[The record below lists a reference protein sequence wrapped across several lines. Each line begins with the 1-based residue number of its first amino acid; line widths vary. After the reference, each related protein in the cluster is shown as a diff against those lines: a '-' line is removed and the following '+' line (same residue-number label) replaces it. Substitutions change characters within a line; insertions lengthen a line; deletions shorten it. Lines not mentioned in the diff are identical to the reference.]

1 MLHLSP
7 LYRINKRFDNWNVKI
22 YGFWRFCM
30 QFLVWFNF
38 FAVLDDF
45 SYGFAVSNR
54 PQSPPPQRL
63 VRENSY
69 PSYCLVPLLQ
79 ELFEKENEGDVPLL
93 NGVNPN
99 ETLEPK
105 VLLYGK
111 YISLSL
117 FFYFFFLTK
126 TLLVQQ
132 LVSWTSYQG
141 TCHGQVFLH

>member
-1 MLHLSP
+1 MG
-7 LYRINKRFDNWNVKI
+7 FD
-22 YGFWRFCM
+22 GFACSFK
-30 QFLVWFNF
+30 FDSIF

-69 PSYCLVPLLQ
+69 LSYCLVPLLQ

-117 FFYFFFLTK
+117 SLFFFFFL
-126 TLLVQQ
+126 LVQL
-132 LVSWTSYQG
+132 LVSWTSYQEEHVMARSSFIKLYAWWNVKLSQCCSRL
-141 TCHGQVFLH
+141 TI

>member
-1 MLHLSP
+1 MG
-7 LYRINKRFDNWNVKI
+7 FD
-22 YGFWRFCM
+22 GFACSF
-30 QFLVWFNF
+30 WFDSIF

-79 ELFEKENEGDVPLL
+79 ELFEKENEGDVLLL

-111 YISLSL
+111 YLSLSL
-117 FFYFFFLTK
+117 FFFFLTK
-126 TLLVQQ
+126 NTFGPT
-132 LVSWTSYQG
+132 VSELDFVSRG
-141 TCHGQVFLH
+141 TCDGQVFLH

>member
-1 MLHLSP
+1 MG
-7 LYRINKRFDNWNVKI
+7 FD
-22 YGFWRFCM
+22 GFACSFK
-30 QFLVWFNF
+30 FDSIF

-69 PSYCLVPLLQ
+69 LSYCLVPLLQ

-111 YISLSL
+111 YIYLSLSL
-117 FFYFFFLTK
+117 SLSLSFFFLFYFFYFFFN
-126 TLLVQQ
+126 
-132 LVSWTSYQG
+132 
-141 TCHGQVFLH
+141 

>member
-1 MLHLSP
+1 M
-7 LYRINKRFDNWNVKI
+7 
-22 YGFWRFCM
+22 
-30 QFLVWFNF
+30 
-38 FAVLDDF
+38 DDF

-69 PSYCLVPLLQ
+69 LSYCLVPLLQ

-111 YISLSL
+111 YLSLSPS
-117 FFYFFFLTK
+117 FFFFFFFFLTK
-126 TLLVQQ
+126 NTFGTT
-132 LVSWTSYQG
+132 VSELDFVSRG

>member
-1 MLHLSP
+1 MG
-7 LYRINKRFDNWNVKI
+7 FD
-22 YGFWRFCM
+22 GFACSF
-30 QFLVWFNF
+30 WFDSIF

>member
-1 MLHLSP
+1 MS
-7 LYRINKRFDNWNVKI
+7 FD
-22 YGFWRFCM
+22 GFACNFK
-30 QFLVWFNF
+30 FDSIF

-69 PSYCLVPLLQ
+69 LSYCLVPLLQ

-105 VLLYGK
+105 VFLYGK

-117 FFYFFFLTK
+117 SLFFFFFFFLTK
-126 TLLVQQ
+126 NTFGPT
-132 LVSWTSYQG
+132 VSELDFVSRG

>member
-1 MLHLSP
+1 MTVLHAVFGL
-7 LYRINKRFDNWNVKI
+7 I
-22 YGFWRFCM
+22 
-30 QFLVWFNF
+30 QFF

-63 VRENSY
+63 VKENSY

-117 FFYFFFLTK
+117 SFFYYFFFN
-126 TLLVQQ
+126 
-132 LVSWTSYQG
+132 
-141 TCHGQVFLH
+141 

>member
-1 MLHLSP
+1 MG
-7 LYRINKRFDNWNVKI
+7 FD
-22 YGFWRFCM
+22 GFACSFK
-30 QFLVWFNF
+30 FDSIF

-69 PSYCLVPLLQ
+69 LSYCLVPLLQ

-111 YISLSL
+111 YIYLSLSLSLSLSL
-117 FFYFFFLTK
+117 FFFYFIFFIFFLTK
-126 TLLVQQ
+126 NTFGPT
-132 LVSWTSYQG
+132 VSELDFVSRG

>member
-1 MLHLSP
+1 MTVLHAVFGL
-7 LYRINKRFDNWNVKI
+7 I
-22 YGFWRFCM
+22 
-30 QFLVWFNF
+30 QFF

-63 VRENSY
+63 VKENSY

-93 NGVNPN
+93 NGVNPS

-105 VLLYGK
+105 VLFYGK
-111 YISLSL
+111 YLSLSL
-117 FFYFFFLTK
+117 FFFIFLTK
-126 TLLVQQ
+126 NTYGPT
-132 LVSWTSYQG
+132 VSELDFVSRG
-141 TCHGQVFLH
+141 TCHGLVFLH